1 MTVVVGAHPQNLSLS
16 ILARRPKAVAALREK
31 DLTFF
36 AYGAGSQTIPLMK
49 AGVLHL
55 AGTGATP
62 PILAKADG
70 LAAAVFG
77 MSGPR
82 PERGGLLVREA
93 SRIRSLHDLK
103 GKGIGLMPI
112 SWHTQFL
119 ATELDAAGIR
129 WNDVHAAEIIPAT
142 AKDAFLEG
150 LLDAIVATDPLY
162 SQIANKVPTR
172 VLAAPGATFSNRSVY
187 WGLSEVLR
195 DQPDA
200 VILRRQHLAA
210 GVFAGDGATRH
221 VVHQMAPFLRISAIS
236 SAEYP
241 TDASTS
247 SVHSLI
253 SGVALRIALE
263 NPVMLIAEATTSTSP
278 TTGECIGVAICRCC
292 TCGSAN
298 TWSIE

>member
-1 MTVVVGAHPQNLSLS
+1 MTLVVGAHPQNLSLS

-200 VILRRQHLAA
+200 VVSLLHALMESDRATAENPHEAAALLA
-210 GVFAGDGATRH
+210 GLNGN
-221 VVHQMAPFLRISAIS
+221 
-236 SAEYP
+236 SAEEWLP
-241 TDASTS
+241 ALTSRPWRIDAPDAGFLAEQQAHADIFAKFGLIPRSIDVTDTIDPN
-247 SVHSLI
+247 HF
-253 SGVALRIALE
+253 
-263 NPVMLIAEATTSTSP
+263 
-278 TTGECIGVAICRCC
+278 
-292 TCGSAN
+292 SAAA
-298 TWSIE
+298 